1 MKYIQFE
8 WDENK
13 DHANIQKHKISFT
26 EAKTVFYDEKAR
38 LIADP
43 DHSNNEDRFIIL
55 GMSHKARLLVVVH
68 IYKEQDEL
76 IRIISARKATK
87 NEGKQYIR

>member
-8 WDENK
+8 WDQNK
-13 DHANIQKHKISFT
+13 NRANIQKHKISFT

-43 DHSNNEDRFIIL
+43 EHSNSEDRFIIL
-55 GMSHKARLLVVVH
+55 GMSHKARLLVVIH
-68 IYKEQDEL
+68 TYREQDEL

-87 NEGKQYIR
+87 NESKHYIR